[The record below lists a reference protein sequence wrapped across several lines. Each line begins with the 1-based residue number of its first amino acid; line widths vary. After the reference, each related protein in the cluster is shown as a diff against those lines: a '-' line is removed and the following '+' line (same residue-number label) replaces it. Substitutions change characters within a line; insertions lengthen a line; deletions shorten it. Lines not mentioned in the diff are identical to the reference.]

1 MQDIPTAVSPPPQIH
16 SSSYLQLHSYHL
28 GSLLT
33 TDLFGFVYFYV
44 TLISEN
50 NRIILYLEFKVSK
63 RKICPELHRESDRKS
78 SHGCSSQLCLCLRT
92 SIWDRGCSNVSP
104 YTGMALN
111 PSLATHEEHFYFHWS
126 DRSYVLR
133 PRKVVSKYYLNA
145 TKHPRYLTH
154 ISLSIIKT
162 SVSKLPTP
170 GEPATPTRHHTG
182 LNGAP
187 KLLWLCAARIEY

>member
-78 SHGCSSQLCLCLRT
+78 SHGCSSQLRLCLRT
-92 SIWDRGCSNVSP
+92 SI
-104 YTGMALN
+104 
-111 PSLATHEEHFYFHWS
+111 
-126 DRSYVLR
+126 
-133 PRKVVSKYYLNA
+133 
-145 TKHPRYLTH
+145 
-154 ISLSIIKT
+154 
-162 SVSKLPTP
+162 
-170 GEPATPTRHHTG
+170 
-182 LNGAP
+182 
-187 KLLWLCAARIEY
+187 